1 MGRGNLMTNRPLCA
15 PAWAAALLA
24 SALAFQLPAHA
35 QTEEFGRAGNFTVLL
50 ERHAP
55 GNCRAIMYDRKHQ
68 PDFGEFFAIAF
79 DGRDWQIWTD
89 YRIYHAQT
97 YSITVDGRPF
107 DAWFEQIE
115 NVGVASVDRNLID
128 AIAGGGRI
136 SLNLDP
142 DGPDYSLRGSARA
155 IEMLES
161 CARGNGPSGSGIENA
176 SDGET
181 NAYGGYDIGG
191 TPEADESRYG
201 SVRGWTV
208 YSATISD
215 NFAYCAGEFDD
226 RGTPW
231 RLGWDGMQWQVAV
244 ALDAEPDWSGS
255 LEVDGD
261 SLSISG
267 SAKGGWT
274 LLWLGMP
281 ELERIRDGNL
291 MIVDVGRV
299 SIDHRLIGTAAV
311 ITKIEECVRRN
322 GGRARAAEA
331 PVSSRRTH
339 VANSGGAD
347 CPDDGPR
354 LPFTGIC
361 AGRAVNYLGGEATYG
376 DYLPDP
382 ACEWVVNEV
391 QIVEDALLYRA
402 LRCKGVTAQL
412 EFAGGAQWAQLMV
425 VRSALEAAYG
435 SPVSD
440 PETPLV
446 WFSTIDPTDVER
458 QLDMRSRQGAEA
470 ELRGRVCAIRKADP
484 SISPDGYVFD
494 ITPADP
500 QYAQS
505 LEEPTG
511 AQCGPF
517 SYGDGS
523 VRFWRVLGD
532 YAFLFD
538 LSADIY
544 QDIDPNTVTLLR
556 KDGSGAWAAVD

>member
-1 MGRGNLMTNRPLCA
+1 MGGGNLMTNRSVGALACGVSLL
-15 PAWAAALLA
+15 AAAFA
-24 SALAFQLPAHA
+24 VPLPARA
-35 QTEEFGRAGNFTVLL
+35 QTEEFGRAGNFTVLA
-50 ERHAP
+50 EPQAP
-55 GNCRAIMYDRKHQ
+55 GSCRAILYDRRHQ
-68 PDFGEFFAIAF
+68 PDFGELFAIAF
-79 DGRDWQIWTD
+79 DGRHWQIWTD
-89 YRIYHAQT
+89 YRIHHPQI

-115 NVGVASVDRNLID
+115 NVGVATVGRDLID
-128 AIAGGGRI
+128 AIADGGNI

-142 DGPDYSLRGSARA
+142 EGPDYALRGSARA
-155 IEMLES
+155 VELLES
-161 CARGNGPSGSGIENA
+161 CAQGGGGDDAPSNV
-176 SDGET
+176 SDAET

-201 SVRGWTV
+201 AVRGWTV
-208 YSATISD
+208 YSATIAGR
-215 NFAYCAGEFDD
+215 FAYCAGEFDD
-226 RGTPW
+226 RGSPW
-231 RLGWDGMQWQVAV
+231 RLGWDGLQWQAAV
-244 ALDAEPDWSGS
+244 ALDAEPDWSGA
-255 LEVDGD
+255 LDVDGD
-261 SLSISG
+261 SRPISG

-274 LLWLGMP
+274 IAWLGMA
-281 ELERIRDGNL
+281 ELERIRDGNE
-291 MIVDVGRV
+291 MILDVGRV

-311 ITKIEECVRRN
+311 ITRIEECVQLN
-322 GGRARAAEA
+322 GARAAA
-331 PVSSRRTH
+331 AQTPVASRRTE
-339 VANSGGAD
+339 VARSGAAD

-382 ACEWVVNEV
+382 DCEWVVNEV
-391 QIVEDALLYRA
+391 QVVEDALLYRA

-412 EFAGGAQWAQLMV
+412 EYAGGAQWAQLMV
-425 VRSALEAAYG
+425 ARSALDAAYG
-435 SPVSD
+435 SAVSD
-440 PETPLV
+440 PDKPLV
-446 WFSTIDPTDVER
+446 WFNTIDPDDVER
-458 QLDMRSRQGAEA
+458 ELDMRSRLGSEA
-470 ELRGRVCAIRKADP
+470 ELRGRVCAISKVDP

-500 QYAQS
+500 RYAQS
-505 LEEPTG
+505 QEGPMG

-556 KDGSGAWAAVD
+556 PDGSGGWAVAD